1 MTSSNDSLRQFYQA
15 AMLSDTDR
23 LYSIDLKGHFSCVNA
38 MSLSNTSQ
46 DYLASGQLLG
56 VD

>member
-23 LYSIDLKGHFSCVNA
+23 FYSKDLKGHFSCVNA